1 MAMKRV
7 ALIAT
12 LGLWW
17 CAASGCSSFMAPLPD
32 RTQYFILSPAAN
44 ASSSAGASTA
54 STARLSIGL
63 GPIKFPDYLKRPWV
77 VTRTASDQLMISDFK
92 RWAEPLDRN
101 FETTLS
107 QNLAGM
113 LGTQKIVTYPW
124 YADTHV
130 DYQVEVWVD
139 NFETSE
145 DGSSDLSAVWVIG
158 NGQPGSELA
167 NGRSSLS
174 SRVNSGEDGPSAALS
189 RDLAEMSRQIA
200 DRIAQ
205 LNAAS
210 KAGAALLSIPG
221 RPGHS

>member
-1 MAMKRV
+1 MSRLPLITV
-7 ALIAT
+7 LALC
-12 LGLWW
+12 LW
-17 CAASGCSSFMAPLPD
+17 AGACSSFMAPQPD
-32 RTQYFILSPAAN
+32 RTQYFILSPAAEST
-44 ASSSAGASTA
+44 ATAAAPSASTVQ
-54 STARLSIGL
+54 LSIGV

-77 VTRTASDQLMISDFK
+77 VTRTASNQLKISDYK

-101 FETTLS
+101 FESTLC
-107 QNLAGM
+107 QNLSGM

-130 DYQVEVWVD
+130 DYQVQVWVD

-145 DGSSDLSAVWVIG
+145 DGRSDLSAVWVIG

-167 NGRSSLS
+167 NGRASLS
-174 SRVNSGEDGPSAALS
+174 SPIQTGEDGPSAALS
-189 RDLAEMSRQIA
+189 RDLGEMSRQIA

-205 LNAAS
+205 LNGSA
-210 KAGAALLSIPG
+210 KAGGAAMLSTRG